1 MLGNTPNQPTKFKTK
16 TWVQIHDH
24 SRGIYNAN
32 SQNKFKTSMSKSILC
47 DYSDAHKLVSGIIT
61 VAGLAAGGGNNSI
74 EVVFKTVLHLLIA

>member
-1 MLGNTPNQPTKFKTK
+1 
-16 TWVQIHDH
+16 
-24 SRGIYNAN
+24 
-32 SQNKFKTSMSKSILC
+32 MSKSILC